1 MARRSTKRQ
10 AQLTHEDYAALGAFR
25 MALRRF
31 LKFSEA
37 AAQAGGLTAQQH
49 QALLA
54 IRAHAGAEPMSIG
67 ELAACL
73 LIKNHSAVGLV
84 ARLQARGL
92 VDRNPSPDD
101 RRRVQLTLTPEADRV
116 LEQISRE
123 NIVELRDSAEA
134 FDALLT
140 ALRRID
146 GRSGQGSSGE
156 GG

>member
-146 GRSGQGSSGE
+146 GRSGRGSSGE

>member
-1 MARRSTKRQ
+1 MARRSTKRH
-10 AQLTHEDYAALGAFR
+10 AQLTPEDYAALGAFR
-25 MALRRF
+25 LALRRF

-37 AAQAGGLTAQQH
+37 AAHAGGLTAQQH

-84 ARLQARGL
+84 ARLLARGL
-92 VDRNPSPDD
+92 VTRKASPDD
-101 RRRVQLTLTPEADRV
+101 RRRVQLTLTSEADRV

-123 NIVELRDSAEA
+123 NIAELRDSAEA
-134 FDALLT
+134 FDALLS
-140 ALRRID
+140 ALQRID
-146 GRSGQGSSGE
+146 GRGSAG
-156 GG
+156 

>member
-1 MARRSTKRQ
+1 MARRSTRRE

-37 AAQAGGLTAQQH
+37 AAQASGLTAQQH

-92 VDRNPSPDD
+92 VERNPSPDD

-123 NIVELRDSAEA
+123 NIVELRESAEA
-134 FDALLT
+134 FDALLS

-146 GRSGQGSSGE
+146 GRSGQGSSGK

>member
-146 GRSGQGSSGE
+146 GRSGQGRSGE